1 MINNV
6 NIIGLIPARKNS
18 KVLKNKNLQKISGL
32 TLFEIAAISSLKSK
46 FINETY
52 VSSDSDKILSL
63 GKKLNI
69 KLFRRK
75 SKYSKSTTD
84 ANQVILNFLSEMKK
98 KNNLENTIIIYLQP
112 TSPFRNHLHI
122 NNAIKKFIKSK
133 ASALVSVADMGEK
146 VYKSLKI
153 ENEKLIP
160 FFNERYLTQNRQNFN
175 RLFTTNGAIYIFYAL
190 DFLKRKRI
198 PIIGSDYFLMNICES
213 IDINDKDD
221 LKIANKLKK
230 EFLIY
235 KKN

>member
-75 SKYSKSTTD
+75 SKYAKSTTD
-84 ANQVILNFLSEMKK
+84 ANQVILAKHQGFIPNISRTMGIRIRNEGPFLFSA
-98 KNNLENTIIIYLQP
+98 I
-112 TSPFRNHLHI
+112 TS
-122 NNAIKKFIKSK
+122 
-133 ASALVSVADMGEK
+133 G
-146 VYKSLKI
+146 
-153 ENEKLIP
+153 
-160 FFNERYLTQNRQNFN
+160 
-175 RLFTTNGAIYIFYAL
+175 
-190 DFLKRKRI
+190 
-198 PIIGSDYFLMNICES
+198 
-213 IDINDKDD
+213 
-221 LKIANKLKK
+221 
-230 EFLIY
+230 
-235 KKN
+235 